1 MRLVDAHFERAAARR
16 VHFQPR
22 VTEVVILDVCGDLFF
37 IDDRGNRRGEDIQRH
52 RRADVR
58 RPVKLEG
65 MIVHLFQLA
74 GDVARVPAQH
84 VEDKGRG
91 FVQRHGAGI
100 REDHVFRAQRV
111 AGGEC
116 RIGFKLD
123 GQGFCCRVR
132 VPAFCQNRRDFFR
145 IIAVRL
151 HQTLVQAR
159 HGLDAGELVGF
170 GRVEAHDVIK
180 PLGNNQRVGR
190 SSGVD
195 SA

>member
-1 MRLVDAHFERAAARR
+1 MRLIDAHFERAAARR

-22 VTEVVILDVCGDLFF
+22 VTEVVILDVRGDLFF
-37 IDDRGNRRGEDIQRH
+37 IDDGGNRRGEDIQRH

-84 VEDKGRG
+84 VQNKGRG
-91 FVQRHGAGI
+91 FVQRHGAGV
-100 REDHVFRAQRV
+100 RENHVFRAQRV
-111 AGGEC
+111 AGGESG
-116 RIGFKLD
+116 IGLKFD
-123 GQGFCCRVR
+123 RQRFCCRVR
-132 VPAFCQNRRDFFR
+132 FPAFCQNRGDFFR
-145 IIAVRL
+145 VIAVRL
-151 HQTLVQAR
+151 YQTLIQTR
-159 HGLDAGELVGF
+159 HGLDAGKLVGF
-170 GRVEAHDVIK
+170 GRVEAHDVIQ

-195 SA
+195 NA